1 MTILLKNPSIQL
13 VCRRIHRN
21 LYENTVQLMVFSISE
36 YPGISR
42 QDFRKFYMRGLVK
55 EFTLTADNSL
65 CLLTWGHVCARAGR
79 PHFRIDLND
88 YLAFQ
93 KVRLLSE

>member
-1 MTILLKNPSIQL
+1 
-13 VCRRIHRN
+13 
-21 LYENTVQLMVFSISE
+21 MVFSISK

-65 CLLTWGHVCARAGR
+65 CLLTLGHVCPHAGR
-79 PHFRIDLND
+79 PHFRIDLYD

-93 KVRLLSE
+93 KIRLLSE